1 VLDTPRGVDLFRSAC
16 AMDLEGIV
24 AKLATGTYD
33 PDNPTWRKIRKPR
46 YSQLEGRREFF
57 DGRR

>member
-1 VLDTPRGVDLFRSAC
+1 
-16 AMDLEGIV
+16 MDLEGIV